1 MAVVR
6 DRGVTDR
13 DAREPGNWTV
23 ARVITTIAWAIVAI
37 LAIAVILVVLEAN
50 PTNGIVEFV
59 LDVGKFF
66 AGPFD
71 NIFDDVGNA
80 KTTFAVNYGI
90 AALVYLLVAF
100 LIARL
105 LTSRR

>member
-71 NIFDDVGNA
+71 NIFSFDNA